1 MELMAENH
9 GAIVHRMSLNEEP
22 FEKMLR
28 GVKTIEVRC
37 NDEKR
42 QKIKVNDMILFQ
54 LVNHKDKYII
64 ARVKALYPVPTFHEL
79 YSAFDFSEFGC
90 TGYTMEQMLKETAEI
105 YSAEKELKYGA
116 LGIRVEKIG
125 GNEK

>member
-22 FEKMLR
+22 FEKMLC

-42 QKIKVNDMILFQ
+42 QRLKVNDIILFQ

-64 ARVKALYPVPTFHEL
+64 AQVKALYPFQTFHGL
-79 YSAFDFSEFGC
+79 YSAFVSEFIMHPSC
-90 TGYTMEQMLKETAEI
+90 HF
-105 YSAEKELKYGA
+105 
-116 LGIRVEKIG
+116 GISLPVPWL
-125 GNEK
+125 